1 MNAAALPALT
11 LNGSELSAAL
21 RAGICR
27 LMSREETI
35 NKINVFPVPDGDT
48 GTNLALTLQAVLAVL
63 RASPD
68 AHAGRTLTRVAD
80 AALDGARGN
89 SGAILAQFLLGLCD
103 RAGHLAELGTEAFAD
118 AVSSGAS
125 YARESLAEPTEGT
138 ILTVLTEFAAAATLA
153 VRERG
158 ARDFPSLF
166 HAALA
171 AAQRALEATRGQLES
186 LRRANVVDAGAL
198 GFVELVAGMS
208 GYLDTG
214 VIPDDDA
221 PLPLIHDEQPAAGQE
236 EDLEYRYCTECMITG
251 EGIDRRKLRE
261 AASTLGSSLVVAGT
275 HRKVRLH
282 LHLNE
287 PRRLFELAA
296 RHGTVSG
303 EKADDMRRQQEMAH
317 HDSGRLVAIVTDSAA
332 DLPDSVMERLDIH
345 MVPVRVHFGAHSYL
359 DKVSLSPE
367 QFFRELATNPQHP
380 KTSLPPP
387 GDFRRAFEFLGSHYR
402 AVVYIGLTSRVSG
415 TFQSAETAAGRART
429 RARIVTVDSGTAA
442 LGQGLIA
449 MRAAEVAAAGGD
461 ADAVRDAAITACRRT
476 STWGCLVTLEYAVR
490 GGRVPGWV
498 KTLADLLRLTPI
510 LAVHADGSVGVGGVL
525 FGRKNPYRR
534 FGRFLRQRLDP
545 TRHWRIGIAHA
556 NTPDGAAVVRD
567 VIVSGLPGAEL
578 LPIIPLGTAL
588 GVHGGPGCVV
598 VAVQELDSPPARLE
612 TDDQTP
618 RLRRDTRA

>member
-1 MNAAALPALT
+1 MTAVALPAHVLSGT
-11 LNGSELSAAL
+11 DLSAAL
-21 RAGICR
+21 RAGIHR
-27 LMSREETI
+27 LISREEVI

-63 RASPD
+63 RANPD
-68 AHAGRTLTRVAD
+68 AHAGQTLTRVAD

-89 SGAILAQFLLGLCD
+89 SGAILAQFLLGLGD
-103 RAGHLAELGTEAFAD
+103 RAGQMAELTVEGFAD
-118 AVSSGAS
+118 AVSGGANN
-125 YARESLAEPTEGT
+125 ARESMAEPREGT
-138 ILTVLTEFAAAATLA
+138 ILTVLTDFAAACARE

-158 ARDFPSLF
+158 TRDFPTLF
-166 HAALA
+166 RAALA
-171 AAQRALEATRGQLES
+171 TARASLEATRDQLEM

-208 GYLDTG
+208 DYLETG
-214 VIPDDDA
+214 VVPDDDA
-221 PLPLIHDEQPAAGQE
+221 PITLVHDESSAAGQE
-236 EDLEYRYCTECMITG
+236 VELEYRYCTECMITG
-251 EGIDRRKLRE
+251 EEIDRRKLRE
-261 AASTLGSSLVVAGT
+261 EASSLGGSLVVAGT

-296 RHGTVSG
+296 RFGTVSA
-303 EKADDMRRQQEMAH
+303 EKADDMQRQQGMAH
-317 HDSGRLVAIVTDSAA
+317 HESRRQVAVVTDSAA
-332 DLPDSVMERLDIH
+332 DLPDSVMEALDIH
-345 MVPVRVHFGAHSYL
+345 MVPVRVHFGTHSYL
-359 DKVSLSPE
+359 DKISMSPE

-402 AVVYIGLTSRVSG
+402 AVVYVGLTARVSG

-429 RARIVTVDSGTAA
+429 NARIVTVDSETAA

-449 MRAAEVAAAGGD
+449 MRAAEVAVAGGD
-461 ADAVRDAAITACRRT
+461 ADSVRDAAIVARRRT
-476 STWGCLVTLEYAVR
+476 RTWGCLVTLEFAVR

-525 FGRKNPYRR
+525 FGRSNPYRR
-534 FGRFLRQRLDP
+534 FGRLLRRRLDP
-545 TRHWRIGIAHA
+545 ARRWRIGIAHA
-556 NTPDGAAVVRD
+556 NTPESAVLVRD
-567 VIVSGLPGAEL
+567 ALVAGLAHTDV

-588 GVHGGPGCVV
+588 GVHAGPGCVV
-598 VAVQELDSPPARLE
+598 VAVQELDAPSGTGTAE
-612 TDDQTP
+612 S
-618 RLRRDTRA
+618 